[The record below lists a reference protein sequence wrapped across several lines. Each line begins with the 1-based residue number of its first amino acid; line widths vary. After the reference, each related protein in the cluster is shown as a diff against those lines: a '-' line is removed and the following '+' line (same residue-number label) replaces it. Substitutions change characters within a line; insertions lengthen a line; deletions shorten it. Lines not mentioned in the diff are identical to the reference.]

1 MGKTPHCRWA
11 TLRVDWADQAKV
23 AHLEHGL
30 EACPDAEVV
39 ADLLK
44 VVLDRAVRDAED
56 VPYICGTFALLDPGE
71 DFQLTRGN
79 VELEKAPWFGRRVR
93 RRLVMR
99 YGEKNS

>member
-1 MGKTPHCRWA
+1 MGKPPYRGWA
-11 TLRVDWADQAKV
+11 NLRVDGTDQSEI

-30 EACPDAEVV
+30 EAGPDAEVV

-44 VVLDRAVRDAED
+44 VMLDRAVRDTED
-56 VPYICGTFALLDPGE
+56 VPYIRGAFALLDPGE

-79 VELEKAPWFGRRVR
+79 VELDKAPWFGRQVR
-93 RRLVMR
+93 RWLALG